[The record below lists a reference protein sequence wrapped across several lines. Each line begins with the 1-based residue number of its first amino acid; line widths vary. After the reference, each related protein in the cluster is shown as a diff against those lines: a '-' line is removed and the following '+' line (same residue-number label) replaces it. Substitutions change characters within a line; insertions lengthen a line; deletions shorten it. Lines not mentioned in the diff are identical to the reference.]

1 MELTEE
7 NAQAGDKA
15 YLDLVLLQTLGSDR
29 DNLIWCSIWGTLIQG
44 YSLGFT
50 VSRLWRFVCRRK
62 RYEKVIWGGVLGG
75 LTLIIIQLCITI
87 DQTYRIIFTS
97 YYTDRS
103 IDDARRNIVTIVCS
117 GTMGGLSAGF
127 GIWMIWK
134 MTPRRLL
141 IIPFIIFNT
150 ISIGLTVGISV
161 ISYQMP
167 KASVSNL
174 YLVKEWIWEF
184 GILLRVWLGVELILH
199 VGIWLIMVWQ
209 IRSKKEFERGEK
221 LRIVCQALCLPTL
234 VIIVLLV
241 YSLVEIP
248 SLVNASRSI
257 FQTLSPLFFLTF
269 TNLLNLSHFTP
280 SPSDGEIALPESSSV
295 YYKSP
300 PISRRGLLPDSY
312 SGYTATTSTSSGSGS
327 GSGGHRSTKISK
339 SKVGIGSVR
348 ISIDQLVTESKSIAS
363 PPSAYKFKDKQ
374 PRPHSQSHQRY
385 PSLSPVQSP
394 IPTPRYSDSGYSDV
408 PLSIIAPFSEWLEYN
423 SPHHHT
429 QAHDGDEEGIHGADA
444 DNMSYKSAVPSGK
457 TLSRTKSERSKKD
470 RGIVLDHTGWGVPL
484 PQVQRQLFSQR
495 TSRSQ
500 RVSQGPSKDHD
511 VNKN

>member
-29 DNLIWCSIWGTLIQG
+29 DSLIWCSIWGIVIQG
-44 YSLGFT
+44 YLLGFT
-50 VSRLWRFVCRRK
+50 ISRLWRFVCRRK
-62 RYEKVIWGGVLGG
+62 KYEKVIWGGVLGG
-75 LTLIIIQLCITI
+75 LMLIIIQLGMTI

-97 YYTDRS
+97 YYTDIS
-103 IDDARRNIVTIVCS
+103 KDDARRNIVTIVCS
-117 GTMGGLSAGF
+117 GTMGGLSVGF
-127 GIWMIWK
+127 GMWMLWK
-134 MTPRRLL
+134 MIPRTLL
-141 IIPFIIFNT
+141 IIPFVIPTT

-161 ISYQMP
+161 ILYRMP
-167 KASVSNL
+167 KASVSKL
-174 YLVKEWIWEF
+174 FLVQEWLRKF
-184 GILLRVWLGVELILH
+184 GILLRVWLGVELVLH
-199 VGIWLIMVWQ
+199 VGIWSIMVWQ
-209 IRSKKEFERGEK
+209 IRSKKEFEKGEK

-234 VIIVLLV
+234 VIIVLLI
-241 YSLVEIP
+241 YSLVELP
-248 SLVNASRSI
+248 SLVNASRPIIQS
-257 FQTLSPLFFLTF
+257 LSHLFFLTF
-269 TNLLNLSHFTP
+269 MYLLDLSHFTP
-280 SPSDGEIALPESSSV
+280 SSSEGEIALPESSSV

-300 PISRRGLLPDSY
+300 PISKRGLLPDSY
-312 SGYTATTSTSSGSGS
+312 SGYTTTTSTSSGSGS
-327 GSGGHRSTKISK
+327 GSGGHRGPKSPK

-348 ISIDQLVTESKSIAS
+348 VSIDQLVTESKSISS

-374 PRPHSQSHQRY
+374 PHTHQRY

-394 IPTPRYSDSGYSDV
+394 IPTPRYSNSGYSDV

-457 TLSRTKSERSKKD
+457 TLLRTKSERSKKD
-470 RGIVLDHTGWGVPL
+470 RGIVLDHTGWEVPL
-484 PQVQRQLFSQR
+484 PQAQAQLLSQR
-495 TSRSQ
+495 TSHSQ
-500 RVSQGPSKDHD
+500 RVSQGPHD